1 MDTTD
6 LLGLSALSWAN
17 FDEGDYKTAGIT
29 TGVVAGASSTT
40 TLPSIAYDLY
50 EGVKEARSNN
60 ASLTTYVSA
69 MSDEELE
76 SALTKFGLLEKEE
89 NKKNIIK

>member
-1 MDTTD
+1 MSGQNQDRD
-6 LLGLSALSWAN
+6 AIKYVLIPGLAVSGFYTVSSALISSVSCA
-17 FDEGDYKTAGIT
+17 ELDYVTK
-29 TGVVAGASSTT
+29 
-40 TLPSIAYDLY
+40 PFMD
-50 EGVKEARSNN
+50 NN
-60 ASLTTYVSA
+60 KNLSLNEYVSA